1 MTSHPAETD
10 LALLASGDCG
20 TIARY
25 FMNRHVRKCAQCGAV
40 VFQFE
45 ALRAELARPALPEL
59 DWESLE
65 LEMRANIHLGLEA
78 GECVR
83 LVIPRRTR
91 DARLAVAFASLAFL
105 VAAGFVMKNPPLSE
119 PAARKSA
126 EPVLEST
133 GTGIE
138 LRNGATSMTL
148 MNRHGAVVDQTVSA
162 EGQIRA
168 RYIDNGSVTINNV
181 SLE

>member
-1 MTSHPAETD
+1 MASHPSEID
-10 LALLASGDCG
+10 LALFAGDDCG
-20 TIARY
+20 MVSRY
-25 FMNRHVRKCAQCGAV
+25 FLNRHVRRCAQCAAV
-40 VFQFE
+40 VAQFE
-45 ALRAELARPALPEL
+45 AVRAEMDMPPLPDV
-59 DWESLE
+59 DWDRLE

-83 LVIPRRTR
+83 MAVPRRTR
-91 DARLAVAFASLAFL
+91 DARLAVAFASLAI
-105 VAAGFVMKNPPLSE
+105 VVSAGFLMKRAPVNDPS
-119 PAARKSA
+119 AHKTA

-133 GTGIE
+133 GAGIE
-138 LRNGATSMTL
+138 LRNGASSLTL
-148 MNRHGAVVDQTVSA
+148 MNRHGAVADQTVSA